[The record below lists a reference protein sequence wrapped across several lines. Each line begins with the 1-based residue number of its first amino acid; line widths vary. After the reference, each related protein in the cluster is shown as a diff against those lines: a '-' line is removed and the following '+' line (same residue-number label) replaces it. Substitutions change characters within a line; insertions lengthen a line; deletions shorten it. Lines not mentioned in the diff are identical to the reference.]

1 MLEGRQWWGREGASQ
16 GQLAAVRAIVPADL
30 PEAYFQLLAW
40 SHGGEGPLPDEPL
53 WFVLDTVEDVIGA
66 IRARS
71 FEEFFPGFLVFAS
84 NGGGEAIAFD
94 LRAGA
99 PYPIVYF
106 EMANSNLEESIRPLA
121 GSFGELMALI
131 GRL

>member
-1 MLEGRQWWGREGASQ
+1 
-16 GQLAAVRAIVPADL
+16 
-30 PEAYFQLLAW
+30 
-40 SHGGEGPLPDEPL
+40 
-53 WFVLDTVEDVIGA
+53 VLDTVEDVIGA

>member
-1 MLEGRQWWGREGASQ
+1 MLENRQWWGREGASPA
-16 GQLAAVRAIVPADL
+16 QLEALRAALPAGL
-30 PEAYFQLLAW
+30 PEAYFQFLAW

-66 IRARS
+66 RS
-71 FEEFFPGFLVFAS
+71 SEEFFPGFLVFAS

-94 LRAGA
+94 TRWGA

-106 EMANSNLEESIRPLA
+106 ETGNSNLEESVRPLA
-121 GSFGELMALI
+121 GSFDELMELV